1 MRKEKIRLAI
11 IKIKEL
17 KRLLDKRKEVIK
29 DGI

>member
-1 MRKEKIRLAI
+1 MRKEKIRFAI